1 MSHAGNPVTP
11 LILLIEDNPGDV
23 LLVRE
28 SLREHGVRSEL
39 LVLSDGE
46 KALHFVENL
55 EEDKS
60 AVCPSLVVLDLNLP
74 KRNGHDVLKK
84 MRQGVRCRHTPVIV
98 LSSSDAASDRRGAA
112 EMQVWRYI
120 RKPSTLDEFMTIG
133 AEIKQ
138 VLQPNS

>member
-55 EEDKS
+55 EERQQRGLSIAGGARFKP
-60 AVCPSLVVLDLNLP
+60 AEE
-74 KRNGHDVLKK
+74 KRTRRLEENAPRRPVPPHSGHRSQL
-84 MRQGVRCRHTPVIV
+84 
-98 LSSSDAASDRRGAA
+98 L
-112 EMQVWRYI
+112 
-120 RKPSTLDEFMTIG
+120 
-133 AEIKQ
+133 
-138 VLQPNS
+138 

>member
-1 MSHAGNPVTP
+1 MTP

-46 KALHFVENL
+46 KAVHFVENL
-55 EEDKS
+55 ENDNS

-84 MRQGVRCRHTPVIV
+84 MRQGVRCRHTPDCS
-98 LSSSDAASDRRGAA
+98 SSSDAASDRRGAA

-138 VLQPNS
+138 VLQPPS